1 MRRNEILSEIQ
12 ESNRFIKEEINR
24 QREMDE
30 NMLQLQTEL
39 VDIEK
44 ERNEILRDISNNN
57 NKIQMELLKAINAFN
72 K

>member
-1 MRRNEILSEIQ
+1 MKRNEIQ

-24 QREMDE
+24 QREMGE
-30 NMLQLQTEL
+30 NILQLQTEL

-44 ERNEILRDISNNN
+44 ERNKILRDISNNN

-72 K
+72 KYFL